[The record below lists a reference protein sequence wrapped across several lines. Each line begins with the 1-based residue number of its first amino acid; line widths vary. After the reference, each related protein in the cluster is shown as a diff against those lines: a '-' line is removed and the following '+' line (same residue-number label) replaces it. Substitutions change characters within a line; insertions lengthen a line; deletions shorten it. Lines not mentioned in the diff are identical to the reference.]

1 MECFASSLKGYF
13 KHHKCALIV
22 GLFFYA
28 FLMSHPSHSL
38 AAEQYAIFSL
48 NNSFEQMSISKARK
62 LYRGKAKSLN
72 GQRFELADWP
82 AESQERGEFYRYLL
96 GKNTA
101 QMNAH
106 WAALSFSGKAR
117 PPKEIQNSEVNSLI
131 KWMEQKPNRIG
142 YAPIEVIPS
151 NANVLFVVSEEN

>member
-1 MECFASSLKGYF
+1 MECSTRLNRQF
-13 KHHKCALIV
+13 KHQKHVLTIV
-22 GLFFYA
+22 LCLSA

-48 NNSFEQMSISKARK
+48 NNSFEQISVFKARK

-82 AESQERGEFYRYLL
+82 AESAERTEFYRYLL

-117 PPKEIQNSEVNSLI
+117 PPKEISESEVQSLVE
-131 KWMEQKPNRIG
+131 WMEERPNRIG
-142 YAPIEVIPS
+142 YAPIEALPS
-151 NANVLFVVSEEN
+151 NAKVLFVVSEEN

>member
-1 MECFASSLKGYF
+1 MKSSVPLKRSL
-13 KHHKCALIV
+13 KHHKSALII
-22 GLFFYA
+22 GLFLYA

-48 NNSFEQMSISKARK
+48 NNSFEQMSVFKARK

-82 AESQERGEFYRYLL
+82 ADSQEREEFYRYLL
-96 GKNTA
+96 GKDTA

-117 PPKEIQNSEVNSLI
+117 PPKEISNSEIDSLI
-131 KWMEQKPNRIG
+131 AWMEQKSNRIG
-142 YAPIEVIPS
+142 YAPIEAIPT
-151 NANVLFVVSEEN
+151 NANVLFVVSEGN